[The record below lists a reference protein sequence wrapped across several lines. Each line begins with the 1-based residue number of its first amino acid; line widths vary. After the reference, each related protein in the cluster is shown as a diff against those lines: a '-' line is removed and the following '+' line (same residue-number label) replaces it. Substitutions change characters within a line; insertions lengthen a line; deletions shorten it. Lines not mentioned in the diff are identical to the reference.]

1 MVSVLI
7 ESVKVFNT
15 GDDKS
20 TETNT
25 NTQLFKSSNPGTKH
39 NQALVIITMAIISV
53 TMDALNPC
61 RLELK

>member
-25 NTQLFKSSNPGTKH
+25 NTQLLKSSNPGTKN

-53 TMDALNPC
+53 TVDALNPC

>member
-25 NTQLFKSSNPGTKH
+25 NMQLFKSSNPGTKH
-39 NQALVIITMAIISV
+39 NQV
-53 TMDALNPC
+53 
-61 RLELK
+61 